1 MDSDMIR
8 ELAPFG
14 VGILLS
20 PALMILFR
28 PQWSTMLRFTLTA
41 LCALVIGAF
50 TSWLAGEL
58 IAGLLDPDSLIA
70 IVIDTSLVMTGSQ
83 LAYRFVW
90 KPLLGARFQRAV
102 APAGQSRM

>member
-8 ELAPFG
+8 ELAPFL

-20 PALMILFR
+20 PALMIVLR
-28 PQWSTMLRFTLTA
+28 PKWSSIVRFTVTF

-58 IAGLLDPDSLIA
+58 VAGPFDPDSWIA
-70 IVIDTSLVMTGSQ
+70 ITIDTSLVMTGSQ

-90 KPLLGARFQRAV
+90 KPLLGARFHRAAV
-102 APAGQSRM
+102 PAGQSRI

>member
-8 ELAPFG
+8 ELAPFL

-20 PALMILFR
+20 PALMILLR
-28 PQWSTMLRFTLTA
+28 PQWSSMLRFTVTF

-50 TSWLAGEL
+50 TSFLAGEL
-58 IAGLLDPDSLIA
+58 VAGPLDPDFWIA

-90 KPLLGARFQRAV
+90 KPLLGARFHRAV